1 MAASTPD
8 GVTFAQPPLG
18 YHEDMSTPDGGEGP
32 NPGFDLH
39 TWESTWASIEE
50 DADGDP
56 SAALSQYSDLVE
68 RMLSAHGY
76 ALDDPIASQGEEP
89 EIVVTYRSARET
101 NERAELG
108 SASRS
113 EVEQA
118 IEDLRAVFGSF
129 VSASRSA

>member
-1 MAASTPD
+1 
-8 GVTFAQPPLG
+8 
-18 YHEDMSTPDGGEGP
+18 MSTRDWDEGP
-32 NPGFDLH
+32 NPGVDLH
-39 TWESTWASIEE
+39 VWESTWASVEE

-68 RMLSAHGY
+68 RMLGAQGY
-76 ALDDPIASQGEEP
+76 ALDDPVASQGEEP

-108 SASRS
+108 SASRT

-118 IEDLRAVFGSF
+118 IEDLRAVFGTF
-129 VSASRSA
+129 VSESRSA